1 MMDEGMDGRSGWV
14 WRRRGGTGVRVGK
27 VCRGLMALI
36 PRCQDPAILHKE
48 EERRSSA
55 WLQIE
60 QEGKLLKNKD
70 RK

>member
-1 MMDEGMDGRSGWV
+1 MRAWM
-14 WRRRGGTGVRVGK
+14 GGVGGCGGGVEETGIMVGRVG
-27 VCRGLMALI
+27 RGSMALM
-36 PRCQDPAILHKE
+36 PRCQDPTILHKE
-48 EERRSSA
+48 EGRRSSA